1 MDDKIKAKMY
11 KGMPN
16 PTVELLDDE
25 ASNDEG
31 SNDAG
36 ASDGGSGDTVSNDKL
51 ADVLGGVGVSL
62 DNLGS
67 DAHNQSYGM
76 AQGSTGCVSNP
87 GGPSC

>member
-25 ASNDEG
+25 AANDEAANDEG
-31 SNDAG
+31 ASDAG
-36 ASDGGSGDTVSNDKL
+36 AGSDVPNDKL
-51 ADVLGGVGVSL
+51 SGVLGGVGVSL